1 MQVRLRDFHFD
12 QARTGPR
19 WDRQMGRV
27 VPLRL
32 AAATCACRA
41 AVSAVSAR
49 KLWMGPCCAAA
60 PCRRNLCL
68 SCCICS
74 LSAQA
79 LDCRYRG
86 NPPVLTLM
94 ADMTFE
100 CASTSPTAIPPE
112 FLRVSPGSLSG
123 GSSSE
128 MWMLHIVGA
137 IVFIGMRHERII
149 IIMQSPSSG
158 LLSIPLRTPRA
169 VSGSCGLQ
177 CGQGLWMQGLLLAF
191 PLCFW

>member
-1 MQVRLRDFHFD
+1 MRLCDVHRYQVRAGDR
-12 QARTGPR
+12 QNGPR
-19 WDRQMGRV
+19 
-27 VPLRL
+27 
-32 AAATCACRA
+32 
-41 AVSAVSAR
+41 
-49 KLWMGPCCAAA
+49 CAAA
-60 PCRRNLCL
+60 SYYRDLCS
-68 SCCICS
+68 SCCVCS
-74 LSAQA
+74 LGAQA
-79 LDCRYRG
+79 LDCRYLG

-94 ADMTFE
+94 ADMTLE
-100 CASTSPTAIPPE
+100 CASISLTAIPPE
-112 FLRVSPGSLSG
+112 FLCASVPVLFSG

-177 CGQGLWMQGLLLAF
+177 SQGLWMQGLLLAS
-191 PLCFW
+191 PLCLP